1 MLIVFDNVPPR
12 APRRSA
18 SVPTSASLLNRIQK
32 PPLAERLSRDD
43 STIKA
48 PSGPYVHYFIFSDF
62 RLPFFS
68 LSDVLLLDRSVTDL
82 LVVVEVVV
90 PTLTPTLRVHPKVLK
105 KSRLPQSSIKN
116 WMHLWEMLMSF
127 LRAMLLLLLLEK
139 LIWLERSFSFFSP
152 SIFIL
157 FFGTD
162 YMFTVKNSFFVENQ
176 MWESD
181 IQESELILAL

>member
-48 PSGPYVHYFIFSDF
+48 PSGPYVHYFILFDF

-82 LVVVEVVV
+82 LVVVVVV

-116 WMHLWEMLMSF
+116 WMHLWEMPMSF
-127 LRAMLLLLLLEK
+127 PQAMLLLLLEK

-176 MWESD
+176 MWGSD